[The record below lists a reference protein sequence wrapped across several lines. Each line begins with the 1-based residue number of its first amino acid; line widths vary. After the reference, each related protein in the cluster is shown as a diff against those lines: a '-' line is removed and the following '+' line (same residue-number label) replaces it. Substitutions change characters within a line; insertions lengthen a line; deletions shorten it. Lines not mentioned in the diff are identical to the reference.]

1 MRIGWKLAAEGPVL
15 TPQLQ
20 GCPHL
25 LIQCVTLFLN
35 EGIVN
40 YYVSELAYRF
50 KTNKQTKNL

>member
-20 GCPHL
+20 GCPH